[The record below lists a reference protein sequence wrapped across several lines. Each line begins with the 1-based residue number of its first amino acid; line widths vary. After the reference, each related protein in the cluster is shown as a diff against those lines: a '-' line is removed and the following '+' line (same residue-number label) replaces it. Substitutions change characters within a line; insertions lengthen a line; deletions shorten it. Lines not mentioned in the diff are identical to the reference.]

1 MRSDGIMRVA
11 TEELV
16 MAYDEHLA
24 DRVRQILAE
33 QQVHS
38 EEKQM
43 MGGLCF
49 MVNDKMCAG
58 IVGGTLMARIDPEL
72 YQQALTRPGTR
83 EMDFTGR
90 PMKGFIFV
98 DPEGIDA
105 DEDLQAWLQLCLA
118 YNPRARSSKR
128 TPKQKGATR

>member
-1 MRSDGIMRVA
+1 
-11 TEELV
+11 
-16 MAYDEHLA
+16 MAFDEYLA

-33 QQVHS
+33 RHARV
-38 EEKQM
+38 EEKKM

-58 IVGGTLMARIDPEL
+58 IIGETLMARIDPQIYEQVL
-72 YQQALTRPGTR
+72 KRIGAR

-90 PMKGFIFV
+90 PMKGFVFV
-98 DPEGIDA
+98 EPEGIDA
-105 DEDLQAWLQLCLA
+105 DEDLQNWLQLCLD

-128 TPKQKGATR
+128 KTSKKGATR